1 MNKAI
6 TIALALILSA
16 ALFGCTGSTQ
26 PEVLPKIESGKVEV
40 TQQQQPDSGTIV
52 YRNADFGF
60 SFSLPASWQ
69 GYQIVAGEWEGIALD
84 ASGSRAPAET
94 GPMLSIRHPQWTP
107 QNRRQDIPILVFTTG
122 QWTSLQA
129 GVFHIG
135 AAPINPSELGS
146 TAKHVLALPARYNY
160 AFPEGYEEV
169 ERILASHPLQTT
181 ETQSR

>member
-1 MNKAI
+1 MNKAV
-6 TIALALILSA
+6 TVALVLILSV
-16 ALFGCTGSTQ
+16 ALFGCTGTKQ
-26 PEVLPKIESGKVEV
+26 PEVQPNAENGKVEA
-40 TQQQQPDSGTIV
+40 TKQQPESGTIV
-52 YRNADFGF
+52 YKNADFGF

-69 GYQIVAGEWEGIALD
+69 GYQIVASQWEGFALD
-84 ASGSRAPAET
+84 ASGSRIPAET

-107 QNRRQDIPILVFTTG
+107 QNPRQDVPILVFTTE

-135 AAPINPSELGS
+135 AAPINPSELGR
-146 TAKHVLALPARYNY
+146 TAKYVLALPARYNY

-169 ERILASHPLQTT
+169 ERILASHPLQAT

>member
-1 MNKAI
+1 MNKAV
-6 TIALALILSA
+6 TVALVQLLSV
-16 ALFGCTGSTQ
+16 ALFGCAGAKQAEVQ
-26 PEVLPKIESGKVEV
+26 PRVESGNVEA
-40 TQQQQPDSGTIV
+40 TRQQQPDSDTIG

-69 GYQIVAGEWEGIALD
+69 GYQIVAGQWEGFTLD
-84 ASGSRAPAET
+84 ASGSPLPAET

-107 QNRRQDIPILVFTTG
+107 QNHRQDIPILVFTTE

-129 GVFHIG
+129 DVFHIG
-135 AAPINPSELGS
+135 AAPINPSELGR

-169 ERILASHPLQTT
+169 ERILASHPFQAT